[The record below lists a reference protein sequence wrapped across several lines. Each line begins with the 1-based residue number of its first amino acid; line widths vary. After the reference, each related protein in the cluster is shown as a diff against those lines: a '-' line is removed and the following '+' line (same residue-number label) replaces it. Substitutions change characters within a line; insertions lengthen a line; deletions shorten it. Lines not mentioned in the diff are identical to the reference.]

1 MSIEDYNLEKLES
14 GTFLEVFKGTKKG
27 SQDCF
32 IVMKLTRDVVN
43 KDIEDI
49 FFEGLEVLKD
59 INHPNIIKLL
69 EIKQES
75 KFLYLIC
82 EYYNGGDLAFYLKE
96 KKSPLSE
103 EVVQHIMKQLINAIK
118 YLHEK
123 KIVHRDI
130 KPENIF
136 INYASE
142 KDLSEKNLLNSKII
156 LGGFGVSTHLK
167 QDQLLDL
174 LVGTKRYMSPE
185 IEKGSSYNE
194 KVDIWSLGIAFC
206 ELLLGKIPFYQ
217 SGGNKNKINYDL
229 FKALSKEARAFIDCM
244 LQVDPNNR
252 KTAEELLKQD
262 FLAKN
267 IKEFNYTI

>member
-1 MSIEDYNLEKLES
+1 MSIEDYNLEKLGS
-14 GTFLEVFKGTKKG
+14 GSFSQAFKGTKKG

-32 IVMKLTRDVVN
+32 FVMKIN
-43 KDIEDI
+43 KDVHDKVVEDTLS
-49 FFEGLEVLKD
+49 EGLEVLKD

-156 LGGFGVSTHLK
+156 LGGFDVSTHLK
-167 QDQLLDL
+167 QNQLLDL
-174 LVGTKRYMSPE
+174 FVGTKGYISPE
-185 IEKGSSYNE
+185 IEKGSYNE
-194 KVDIWSLGIAFC
+194 KVDIWSLGIVFT
-206 ELLLGKIPFYQ
+206 ELLLGKKPFYP
-217 SGGNKNKINYDL
+217 SGENKNKINYDL
-229 FKALSKEARAFIDCM
+229 FKILSKEARAFIDCM
-244 LQVDPNNR
+244 LQEDPNNR

-262 FLAKN
+262 FLVKN
-267 IKEFNYTI
+267 IKDFNYTI